1 MGKIGG
7 NYLITPDALHEAD
20 SRDNQKLNLYQIGV
34 EYLKKNIPCLNDEDN
49 WKSFESSY
57 FVAPSYSSVENAFF
71 EIPNSMYSSLLG
83 KFLKYG
89 KNEAKILEVLHGDS
103 SRKICDCYYVH
114 DTYGDNYKKF
124 LFDLKKKIG
133 FKIPDD
139 YQDDKQ
145 KRNSW
150 VKFSKLILNAA
161 DFISKFDSYESLVS
175 YCQKDTPDERFS
187 LAETIARQKGA
198 GTQSV
203 VMTLN
208 WLKDIGIPDYCKPDI
223 HLCRIVTGVFKNEY
237 LTKGEPYTT
246 INEEEW
252 LSKLPEY
259 YRVKKDAFIKS
270 SLLANEAD
278 VTLFAFDRLMFLIGS
293 GNFYGTDELSQ
304 QMRTEYAERVRGA
317 DKDERFINYALSH
330 L

>member
-1 MGKIGG
+1 
-7 NYLITPDALHEAD
+7 
-20 SRDNQKLNLYQIGV
+20 
-34 EYLKKNIPCLNDEDN
+34 
-49 WKSFESSY
+49 
-57 FVAPSYSSVENAFF
+57 
-71 EIPNSMYSSLLG
+71 
-83 KFLKYG
+83 
-89 KNEAKILEVLHGDS
+89 
-103 SRKICDCYYVH
+103 
-114 DTYGDNYKKF
+114 
-124 LFDLKKKIG
+124 
-133 FKIPDD
+133 
-139 YQDDKQ
+139 
-145 KRNSW
+145 
-150 VKFSKLILNAA
+150 
-161 DFISKFDSYESLVS
+161 
-175 YCQKDTPDERFS
+175 
-187 LAETIARQKGA
+187 
-198 GTQSV
+198 
-203 VMTLN
+203 MTLN

-259 YRVKKDAFIKS
+259 YRVKKDVFIKS